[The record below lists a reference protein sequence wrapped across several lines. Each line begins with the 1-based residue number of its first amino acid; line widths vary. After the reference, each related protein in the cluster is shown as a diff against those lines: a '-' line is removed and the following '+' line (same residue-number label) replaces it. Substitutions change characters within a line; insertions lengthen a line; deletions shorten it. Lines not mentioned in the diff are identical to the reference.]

1 MERGCYSDP
10 FRLTHATGPGN
21 AVAVPPFV
29 PGIELNAAF
38 YREVV
43 APAARHWRHDAARLG
58 WGSDVLGFD
67 TERSTDHGWGPN
79 VQLFVDRVDVD
90 EVRDAVE
97 RALPEEFRGWP
108 VRYGWDEFPVES
120 RVEVTTVTDWVTRQ
134 LGMDPRA
141 DLTHIDWLLMPQQEL
156 LGVTRGAVYHDG
168 LGELHA
174 LRELVA
180 WYPPDVAIWMLACQ
194 WHRVAQEEAFVG
206 RAAEVGDE
214 LGSRVVAA
222 RLTRE
227 LMRIWFLIERTYWP
241 YTKWFGSAFAN
252 LPGTEAVAAALRR
265 VLAATTYDD
274 REAALAEAYERT
286 ASRHNE
292 AKLTEEISIDAR
304 SFHAR
309 GYLVIDADRFAAA
322 CRARVE
328 DPLLRAMPL
337 VGSVDQFVDATDV
350 LSAPAR
356 ARRLRVLYDEADR
369 A

>member
-1 MERGCYSDP
+1 MEGGCYSGA
-10 FRLTHATGPGN
+10 FRLPHAAEPGN
-21 AVAVPPFV
+21 AVAMPPFV

-43 APAARHWRHDAARLG
+43 APAARHWRHGAARLG

-79 VQLFVDRVDVD
+79 VQIFVDPIDVD
-90 EVRDAVE
+90 EVHDAVE
-97 RALPEEFRGWP
+97 RALPEQFRGWP

-120 RVEVTTVTDWVTRQ
+120 RVEVTTVADWITRQ
-134 LGMDPRA
+134 LGVDPRA
-141 DLTHIDWLLMPQQEL
+141 ELTHIDWLLMPQQEL

-168 LGELHA
+168 LGQLHA

-180 WYPPDVAIWMLACQ
+180 WYPSDVALWMLASQ

-222 RLTRE
+222 RVTRE
-227 LMRIWFLIERTYWP
+227 LMRIWFLLERTYWP
-241 YTKWFGSAFAN
+241 YTKWFGSAFAT
-252 LPGTEAVAAALRR
+252 LPGTEPVATALRR
-265 VLAATTYDD
+265 AVVATTYDD
-274 REAALAEAYERT
+274 REAALAEACERT
-286 ASRHNE
+286 ACRHNE
-292 AKLTEEISIDAR
+292 AKITEELPADAR

-309 GYLVIDADRFAAA
+309 GYLVIDADRFADA
-322 CRARVE
+322 CHARVE
-328 DPLLRAMPL
+328 DPLLRGLPL

-350 LSAPAR
+350 LNAPTR
-356 ARRLRVLYDEADR
+356 ARRLRALYDEINR
-369 A
+369 S